1 MKVTV
6 NNFYLNMKN
15 KPSAREI
22 NEHQNA
28 MTAFYGAGAGYI
40 NFTRRNKYYSKSDC
54 GKYTISASFN
64 GEIWK
69 FSAWFK
75 NELMDVFRD
84 SVSARN
90 ACLKHRENKS
100 DQCNQ

>member
-1 MKVTV
+1 MKGTV

-28 MTAFYGAGAGYI
+28 MTAFYGAGASYI

-69 FSAWFK
+69 FSAWYRNDLLDIFTDS
-75 NELMDVFRD
+75 EL
-84 SVSARN
+84 AET
-90 ACLKHRENKS
+90 ACLNHKNMKKNYNE
-100 DQCNQ
+100 